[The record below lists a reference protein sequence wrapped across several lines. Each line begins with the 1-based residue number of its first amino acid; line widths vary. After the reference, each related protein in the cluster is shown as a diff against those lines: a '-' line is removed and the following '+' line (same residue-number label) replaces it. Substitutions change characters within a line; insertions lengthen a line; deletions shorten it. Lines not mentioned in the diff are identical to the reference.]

1 MKKLEP
7 PAEIQR
13 APILDAEYEPQP
25 AHVPLAHYLWILRRH
40 GWKIAAFV
48 AGTVLATLIVSL
60 RLTPIYESTVTVDVD
75 RQMPTGVLGQE
86 AMQNVTNDADQFL
99 ATQVKLIQ
107 SDSVLRPVVEKF
119 HLREVEKDALE
130 EAIDKSPTSLEAP
143 IILKN
148 LKVTRPPNTYL
159 LLISYRSPHRQLA
172 SDVANSIALSY
183 LAHTYK
189 IRYKATEGL
198 SDFMERQLEELK
210 AQMEKSAAALAAFE
224 RELNVINPEEKTNI
238 LSARLLQLNQ
248 EYTKAQADRVTKEAA
263 YNAIQ
268 SGTLAAAQ
276 VSTQGEALKKLTEN
290 FNEAQEQFAEV
301 KLHFG
306 INHPEYKK
314 ADTRV
319 AELASQIDAT
329 KKSIAQRIEIEYR
342 EALNRESMLENSVKE
357 TKAEWD
363 HLNARSFEYQSLKRE
378 ADSDKQL
385 YEELVRKIKEAGIN
399 ASFQNSS
406 IRVADEARPG
416 LKPVFP
422 KTWLNVLLAFLFA
435 TFFGIGAAVLSDVL
449 DNTIRDPDQV
459 ARLLNADVIGS
470 LPAVKDWR
478 RRLSPIQTHALI
490 SNGNGLV
497 HTNGNADGKR
507 GHGTCV
513 PQPTLSPSHEP
524 SNGHTRP
531 GSGQSGLSPFSNTHN
546 GPLQPNDTPLQLL
559 EPDQALTNYEEAI
572 RTLRNSILLTDFD
585 RRLRS
590 VLLTSASPSEGKSTV
605 AAHLA
610 VTHARQHKR
619 TLLIDGDLRR
629 PSVHRLFQ
637 IPNHTGLSNVLMQQ
651 LTWMEAVVL
660 MDEPKGLDILP
671 AGPSSR
677 RASDLIGMGLA
688 EIIEE
693 ATQIYDLVVLDAP
706 PLLGFAEPLQ
716 MATAVDGVMVVARAG
731 DTSRKALSTVIT
743 TLTRLRANLIGVVL
757 NEVHRDV
764 ANGYYYYYGHY
775 NKYYSR
781 RNGDA

>member
-1 MKKLEP
+1 MKKFEP
-7 PAEIQR
+7 PTIPEPYRGDGYRNA
-13 APILDAEYEPQP
+13 APVLDAEYEPQA

-48 AGTVLATLIVSL
+48 TGTVLATLFVSL
-60 RLTPIYESTVTVDVD
+60 RLTPIYESTATVDID

-86 AMQNVTNDADQFL
+86 ALQNATNDADQFL

-107 SDSVLRPVVEKF
+107 SDSVLRPVVDKY
-119 HLREVEKDALE
+119 HLRDVEKDALE
-130 EAIDKSPTSLEAP
+130 EAVDKSATSLEAP
-143 IILKN
+143 VILKN

-159 LLISYRSPHRQLA
+159 LLISYRSPNRQLA
-172 SDVANSIALSY
+172 SDVANEIALSY
-183 LAHTYK
+183 LAHTYR
-189 IRYKATEGL
+189 IRYKATASL

-210 AQMEKSAAALAAFE
+210 AQMEKSSENLMRFE

-238 LSARLLQLNQ
+238 LSARLLQLNE
-248 EYTKAQADRVTKEAA
+248 EYTKAQGDRVKKEAA
-263 YNAIQ
+263 YN
-268 SGTLAAAQ
+268 SVKTGELAAAQ

-290 FNEAQEQFAEV
+290 LNEANEKFAEV
-301 KLHFG
+301 KTHFG

-314 ADTRV
+314 AQTRV
-319 AELASQIDAT
+319 DELTSQIDQT
-329 KKSIAQRIEIEYR
+329 KKSIAQRIEIEYHEAVNR
-342 EALNRESMLENSVKE
+342 EAMLETSVKD
-357 TKAEWD
+357 TKGEWD
-363 HLNARSFEYQSLKRE
+363 RLNARSFEYQSLKRE
-378 ADSDKQL
+378 AESDKKL

-406 IRVADEARPG
+406 IRVADAARPG

-435 TFFGIGAAVLSDVL
+435 TFFGIGAAVLTDVL

-478 RRLSPIQTHALI
+478 RRLSPIQSHAVTGHVV
-490 SNGNGLV
+490 NGNG
-497 HTNGNADGKR
+497 NGNGVA
-507 GHGTCV
+507 HA
-513 PQPTLSPSHEP
+513 
-524 SNGHTRP
+524 NGHKNGNGHKPT
-531 GSGQSGLSPFSNTHN
+531 GL
-546 GPLQPNDTPLQLL
+546 LQVVD
-559 EPDQALTNYEEAI
+559 PDHALTNYEEAI

-637 IPNHTGLSNVLMQQ
+637 LPNQVGLSNVLMKQ
-651 LTWMEAVVL
+651 TKWMDAVVA
-660 MDEPKGLDILP
+660 MDEPAGLDILT

-688 EIIEE
+688 ELIEE
-693 ATQIYDLVVLDAP
+693 ATREYDLVVLDAP

-716 MATAVDGVMVVARAG
+716 MATAVDGVIVVARAG
-731 DTSRKALSTVIT
+731 DTSRKALSTVLT
-743 TLTRLRANLIGVVL
+743 TLLRLRANLVGVVL
-757 NEVHRDV
+757 NEVHREV
-764 ANGYYYYYGHY
+764 SAGYYYYYGHY
-775 NKYYSR
+775 SKYYSR
-781 RNGDA
+781 AEKR